1 MTAIVIRE
9 NTLMFGD
16 KESTHEP
23 NVMSIEVNDN
33 TVRFTELCDGYFAT
47 DCSKSDA
54 IDALETMIKFI
65 EEH

>member
-1 MTAIVIRE
+1 
-9 NTLMFGD
+9 MFGD